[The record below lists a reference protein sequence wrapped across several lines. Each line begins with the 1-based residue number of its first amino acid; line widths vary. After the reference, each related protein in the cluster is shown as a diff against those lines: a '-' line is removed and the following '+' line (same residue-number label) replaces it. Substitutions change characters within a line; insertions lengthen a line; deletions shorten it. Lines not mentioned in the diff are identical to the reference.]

1 MGFMA
6 GKRQTNYMYVKVMK
20 PLNNNSK
27 LIGKILTVKEW
38 VRQKTE
44 EKRDPVYTHPVFLS
58 QVFDGEQFVEI
69 YCRNREEFQ
78 ETFRKYEEKINEK
91 TI

>member
-6 GKRQTNYMYVKVMK
+6 GKRQTHYLYVKVMK
-20 PLNNNSK
+20 PLNRNSK
-27 LIGKILTVKEW
+27 LVGKILTVKEW
-38 VRQKTE
+38 VKQKS
-44 EKRDPVYTHPVFLS
+44 EKKEPVYTHPVFLS
-58 QVFDGEQFVEI
+58 QVFDNDDFIEV